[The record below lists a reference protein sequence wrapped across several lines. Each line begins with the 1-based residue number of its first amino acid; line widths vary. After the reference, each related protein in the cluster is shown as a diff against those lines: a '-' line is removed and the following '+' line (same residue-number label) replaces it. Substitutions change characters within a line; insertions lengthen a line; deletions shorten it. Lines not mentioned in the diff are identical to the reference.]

1 MSSFDTQR
9 RRILMGV
16 ALLPTLLLA
25 ACGFRPRHYVGLEHR
40 ALHFRFDR
48 AAALEPLVQE
58 MLAGT
63 PATVVTDPKA
73 ADATVVL
80 GPLEEVRE
88 IIALS
93 ASGTVREYALRSVL
107 TVRLVDRAG
116 EERLPPTRLV
126 AERDYSYDDS
136 RIAARAEE
144 EQVILTDMRRELLR
158 RALLLVDRR
167 LVARP

>member
-9 RRILMGV
+9 RRILTAA

-25 ACGFRPRHYVGLEHR
+25 ACGFRPRHYVGLAKHT
-40 ALHFRFDR
+40 LHFRFDR
-48 AAALEPLVQE
+48 AAALEPLVPE
-58 MLAGT
+58 MLVGT
-63 PATVVTDPKA
+63 RAMVVADPKT

-80 GPLEEVRE
+80 GPLEEARE

-93 ASGTVREYALRSVL
+93 PRGTVREYALRSVL

-167 LVARP
+167 LAAHP